1 MASFADQAKSQ
12 YFTYP
17 YFAFRR
23 PAELAGGSQL
33 HPVAIVGGGPV
44 GVAAALELARFGVAS
59 VVIEADDT
67 LAEGSR
73 AICFSRRTL
82 EILDGLGVAAAVM
95 EKALPW
101 THGTSFYKDKPVF
114 RLEMPHGVDDKF
126 YPMVNLQQCY
136 LEKFLIDRAAAEPLI
151 DIRWQSRVVGLA
163 LTDDD
168 VTLDIETPEGRYPL
182 RACYVI
188 AADGARSVM
197 RQLLGLSL
205 HGQSYEGRYLI
216 ADIVLKSDYPTERR
230 AWFDPPSNPGSTV
243 LMHKQPDDI
252 WRIDYQLRD
261 DEDAAQELQETRIRQ
276 RITAHLA
283 FIGETKPWQ
292 LDWFSLYKAHSL
304 CLDDYVK
311 GRVIFAGDAAH
322 LVPIFGVRGLNSGIA
337 DANNLGWKLALVIEG
352 KAPPALLQSYGQ
364 ERRAAT
370 FDVFANAGKSTLF
383 MTPPSRGYAIM
394 REAALRLAVDQ
405 PLTRPLINPRQS
417 QPFYYRDSALN
428 TPDDG
433 AFAGGPPPGALPPG
447 RHFAD
452 GGYLCDLIG
461 RTFTLLAFD
470 DAARDYLGPWLR
482 AHAEASLV
490 VLAAVLRPDFGAA
503 PLSLYLLRPDGHV
516 AARFKNYPSLAAL
529 DVALRRAQG
538 HA

>member
-1 MASFADQAKSQ
+1 MASFADQAKSH

-23 PAELAGGSQL
+23 PAELAGGRQL

-44 GVAAALELARFGVAS
+44 GVTAALELARFGVPS

-67 LAEGSR
+67 VAEGSR

-82 EILDGLGVAAAVM
+82 EILDALGVAGTVM

-101 THGTSFYKDKPVF
+101 THGTSYYKDKPVF
-114 RLEMPHGVDDKF
+114 RLEMPHGEHDKF

-151 DIRWQSRVVGLA
+151 EIRWQSRVVGLTKEA
-163 LTDDD
+163 EA

-216 ADIVLKSDYPTERR
+216 ADIVLRSDYPTERR

-261 DEDAAQELQETRIRQ
+261 DEDAEQELQEPRIRQ
-276 RITAHLA
+276 RIADHLS
-283 FIGETKPWQ
+283 FIGETKPWE

-304 CLDDYVK
+304 CLDDYVQE
-311 GRVIFAGDAAH
+311 RVIFAGDAAH

-352 KAPPALLQSYGQ
+352 KASPALLRSYGE
-364 ERRAAT
+364 ERLAAT

-383 MTPPSRGYAIM
+383 MTPPSRGYAVM

-405 PLTRPLINPRQS
+405 ALTRPLINPRQS
-417 QPFYYRDSALN
+417 QPFYYRESALN
-428 TPDDG
+428 TDDR
-433 AFAGGPPPGALPPG
+433 AFASGPPPGALPPG
-447 RHFAD
+447 RRLTD

-461 RTFTLLAFD
+461 RAFTLLAFD
-470 DAARDYLGPWLR
+470 DAMRDYLGPWLAAQAGVSLTVLTDDLR
-482 AHAEASLV
+482 A
-490 VLAAVLRPDFGAA
+490 DFDAA
-503 PLSLYLLRPDGHV
+503 PASLYLLRPDGHV
-516 AARFKNYPSLAAL
+516 AARFKARPSLADLEAAL
-529 DVALRRAQG
+529 KRAQG
-538 HA
+538 NA